1 MTKVNWTCLAETL
14 ADKRGKI
21 SISDITMCGLSEGKA
36 VEYIIR
42 IANLSE
48 HQLDTLI
55 EIIKKKGE
63 RK

>member
-1 MTKVNWTCLAETL
+1 MSKINWDAIAEILAE
-14 ADKRGKI
+14 KRSQI
-21 SISDITMCGLSEGKA
+21 SISDLRSCGLSEGKA

-48 HQLDTLI
+48 CQLDALI
-55 EIIKKKGE
+55 EIIRKEGE